1 MVAPVFFFVIIIF
14 KLDIPLKSM
23 GKVII
28 VLNPGSTSTK
38 VGLFDIKNKN
48 LAELAV
54 RV

>member
-1 MVAPVFFFVIIIF
+1 MVAPVVFFVIIIYRF
-14 KLDIPLKSM
+14 NIPLESM

-38 VGLFDIKNKN
+38 VGLFDINNKN
-48 LAELAV
+48 LAESAV